1 VVTVRRTRHRT
12 QSLADDRPAG
22 NSIQGQSMPSQ
33 FTDAARVSFPPQPP
47 SDQATVRSS
56 LDRLDNWRC
65 GSAATAI
72 VMVVL
77 LPLAVIWHANEFVA
91 IATCAIL
98 AAALAVACHVT
109 RGRRLATLAMFPQ
122 FARLPAL
129 AGTRRRLLRP
139 RNRRRL
145 AGWLRQTALT
155 TQPPHR
161 SDCCPVL
168 VDRVAAVR
176 SELLELADSL
186 QHSPE
191 VDPASIALLQE
202 LLANGCCS
210 PLYNPNVRAE
220 ELHAT
225 LTRVRAGIVDG
236 PPT

>member
-1 VVTVRRTRHRT
+1 
-12 QSLADDRPAG
+12 
-22 NSIQGQSMPSQ
+22 
-33 FTDAARVSFPPQPP
+33 VSFPPQPP
-47 SDQATVRSS
+47 SEQATVQSS
-56 LDRLDNWRC
+56 LDRLHNWRT

-72 VMVVL
+72 VMAAL
-77 LPLAVIWHANEFVA
+77 LPFAVTWHANELVA
-91 IATCAIL
+91 IAISVSAG
-98 AAALAVACHVT
+98 AALAVACHIV
-109 RGRRLATLAMFPQ
+109 RERRLATLAIFPQ
-122 FARLPAL
+122 FARLPEL

-145 AGWLRQTALT
+145 AGWLRRTAAI
-155 TQPPHR
+155 TQPPHPL
-161 SDCCPVL
+161 DCCPVL

-176 SELLELADSL
+176 PELLELAHAL

-191 VDPASIALLQE
+191 VDPASVALLHE

-210 PLYNPNVRAE
+210 PLYNPNVCAD